1 MVYVEH
7 VLGPSCAYVG
17 PRSAYVR
24 PMLAKVG
31 PRLASVRLM
40 SANVGPMLSNLGGYV
55 GHMLAI
61 FEPMLGKCEATYVPH
76 THDMSIKPVRAAR
89 ITDTTGALLGDGR
102 RRRRPQNTV
111 KRRCF

>member
-55 GHMLAI
+55 GHMLVI
-61 FEPMLGKCEATYVPH
+61 FGLRWGNVRQLMSPTPTKCRI
-76 THDMSIKPVRAAR
+76 SLSAR
-89 ITDTTGALLGDGR
+89 HA
-102 RRRRPQNTV
+102 
-111 KRRCF
+111 